1 MSNYRIAV
9 NVEWTS
15 KCNALCPMCPRGL
28 IKFPQLMTE
37 QAWKQVLSLLSPDDV
52 FRAVIAGYGEP
63 TTHNRF
69 FEFVDLMR
77 GHPVKFD
84 MVSNG
89 HQLDAERIQ
98 HLDGAIGM
106 LLISF
111 SSIDPEV
118 YRQVHVNLDQERV
131 MANIQLAQ
139 KLFKRTKL
147 AISLTPI
154 PECLPSL
161 PDTIAWLRAQGVEI
175 LTMSPTL
182 YNRGGSLEGHEL
194 ATEKL
199 RQTIKQHHLRSQE
212 FDFIPSVWDVLKQR
226 HSNRFKCVPRNIDF
240 LISASGEYL
249 YCYNDVKHEHPIGH
263 VAQMSI
269 REALAKR
276 ESMEAIPDLCDGC
289 NMRDRYGVKELAKAG
304 VSYVRTI
311 VRRSKMIRGR
321 PAISTMP
328 DCKARYRVIIEPG
341 NGS

>member
-28 IKFPQLMTE
+28 IEFPQLMTE
-37 QAWKQVLSLLSPDDV
+37 QTWKQVLSRLSPDDV

-69 FEFVDLMR
+69 FEFVDLLR
-77 GHPVKFD
+77 DHPVKFD

-89 HQLDAERIQ
+89 HQLDAERIK

-106 LLISF
+106 LIISF
-111 SSIDPEV
+111 SSVDPEV
-118 YRQVHVNLDQERV
+118 YKNVHVNLDQKQV

-139 KLFKRTKL
+139 KLFKRTRL
-147 AISLTPI
+147 AISLTPM

-199 RQTIKQHHLRSQE
+199 RQIIKQYHLHSQE
-212 FDFIPSVWDVLKQR
+212 LDFIPSAGDIFQQWR
-226 HSNRFKCVPRNIDF
+226 CNRFKCVPRNVDF
-240 LISASGEYL
+240 LIAATGDYL
-249 YCYNDVKHEHPIGH
+249 YCYNDVKHEHPIGN
-263 VAQMSI
+263 VSNMSI
-269 REALAKR
+269 REALARR
-276 ESMEAIPDLCDGC
+276 ESMEAIPELCDGC
-289 NMRDRYGVKELAKAG
+289 NMRDRYGAMELVKAS
-304 VSYVRTI
+304 VSYARTLL
-311 VRRSKMIRGR
+311 SK
-321 PAISTMP
+321 
-328 DCKARYRVIIEPG
+328 
-341 NGS
+341 